1 MNVFGKQIKP
11 CSFDPLTGY
20 QRKGYCNLD
29 NNDKG
34 THIVCAIVTQD
45 FLNFTYNKGND
56 LITPRHGFPG
66 LKPGNK
72 WCLCVSRWIEA
83 YKHGVAPLIDLER
96 THRNVLKYINLDILR
111 KYGTLDFRN
120 N

>member
-1 MNVFGKQIKP
+1 MNVFDKKIKK
-11 CSFDPLTGY
+11 CSSQPLTGY
-20 QRKGYCNLD
+20 YRDGYCNLD

-34 THIVCAIVTQD
+34 THIVCAIVTKN

-56 LITPRHGFPG
+56 LITPRRGFPG

-83 YKHGVAPLIDLER
+83 YKHGAAPLIDLEC

-111 KYGTLDFRN
+111 KYGI
-120 N
+120 